1 MTKEMTIT
9 DEMWEAVQVRLASGV
24 VAKVAPTMVARV
36 NHRMCAMCGK
46 AITTILKYPGCVS
59 TLLAK
64 PLTCFLVK
72 FELVKF
78 FHIKIS

>member
-46 AITTILKYPGCVS
+46 AITTILKVDVDTFMQRGWCSGCLREP
-59 TLLAK
+59 T
-64 PLTCFLVK
+64 TR
-72 FELVKF
+72 
-78 FHIKIS
+78 